1 MWASHTNPIVGVELS
16 GPNTEDCT
24 KFDWSGRGGRVR
36 GQRDKLEIVW
46 NWVELEVSGWV
57 AAINTAITPRSCSC
71 IALRHRAR
79 RVLCHPQPD
88 GKPCPRCVEKGN
100 MFILFRE
107 AGEKQLPISQHNPLF
122 RCTTTPIIRGRP
134 RKNVESAAP
143 ETPTSLAQEF
153 AVSQQLVQNASA
165 SSSMI
170 LLSPQVHEDIPDCPD
185 LTPELVAHFFECF
198 EQMPPVTNPLIVA
211 TSIRTAIREISFR
224 LSLLPPQS
232 RVLAL
237 CIIAFSSLVSFH
249 EVVLG
254 PGPLPDSFADPLFFN
269 SGSGTMLRS
278 CGARRAQVCR
288 ALHAAAL
295 KAAWEVGVMLQV
307 TTENAVSCYVLEMLE
322 QSNFSGL
329 SRPWASA
336 YLSHVRALAPIWR
349 HRLLRARLRIARI
362 GPASCPH
369 VDEEQE
375 ASLGVRP
382 PVQKCF
388 AYYSNHYTIRTH
400 EDQLLLCGPET
411 VSPEEFL
418 ASLEAEASSNKPN
431 AEVVLQAM
439 KPYLSYIVRLARQLW
454 ATIAGDHL
462 PPGPPSE
469 SAALQFLSSL
479 SIIHTILS
487 HLLTRAD
494 AALAA
499 LAATTNPSDAVTP
512 LVMDDASSE
521 ASIVRGCAYGI
532 LMGFTGLALPLY
544 RELQQRVGI
553 DSGDRNNLAAYA
565 CNERMRLL
573 VAQAYRI
580 AGLGVCELARAI
592 RYLDAVHFVPVQRR
606 TLCGYARFALDEAE
620 AVSVVE
626 PERVKDI
633 KTISHQLQ
641 ISGYSQDLF
650 SVPETASLVERF
662 DRYLENANAPAV
674 NAELFAPDETG
685 PVGALDPDT
694 SRMLEDLL
702 LPFDQASAMWM
713 DLLSTEVLGRWII

>member
-1 MWASHTNPIVGVELS
+1 MSTP
-16 GPNTEDCT
+16 
-24 KFDWSGRGGRVR
+24 RVR
-36 GQRDKLEIVW
+36 QKRRPKPPACDICK
-46 NWVELEVSGWV
+46 
-57 AAINTAITPRSCSC
+57 
-71 IALRHRAR
+71 AR

-100 MFILFRE
+100 I
-107 AGEKQLPISQHNPLF
+107 
-122 RCTTTPIIRGRP
+122 CTTTPVIRGRP

-153 AVSQQLVQNASA
+153 AISQQLVQNASA

-170 LLSPQVHEDIPDCPD
+170 LLSPQLHEDIPDCPD
-185 LTPELVAHFFECF
+185 LTPELVDHFFECF
-198 EQMPPVTNPLIVA
+198 AQMPPVTNPLIVA

-254 PGPLPDSFADPLFFN
+254 PGPLPDSVADPLFFN
-269 SGSGTMLRS
+269 SGSGTTLRS
-278 CGARRAQVCR
+278 CGARRAPVCR

-295 KAAWEVGVMLQV
+295 KAAWEAGVMLQV
-307 TTENAVSCYVLEMLE
+307 TTENAASCYMLEMLE

-349 HRLLRARLRIARI
+349 
-362 GPASCPH
+362 ASTTTSTPLDRTH
-369 VDEEQE
+369 WAGFLMAE
-375 ASLGVRP
+375 ALMSTRSRK
-382 PVQKCF
+382 PVL
-388 AYYSNHYTIRTH
+388 ITH
-400 EDQLLLCGPET
+400 EDQLLLCGPEP

-431 AEVVLQAM
+431 AELVFQAM
-439 KPYLSYIVRLARQLW
+439 KPYLFYIVRLARQLW

-469 SAALQFLSSL
+469 SATLQFLSSL

-494 AALAA
+494 AVLAA
-499 LAATTNPSDAVTP
+499 LAATTSPSDAITP
-512 LVMDDASSE
+512 LVIDNSASD

-532 LMGFTGLALPLY
+532 ITGFAGLALPLY
-544 RELQQRVGI
+544 RELQQRVGV
-553 DSGDRNNLAAYA
+553 DSGDRNDLAAYA
-565 CNERMRLL
+565 RNERMRLL
-573 VAQAYRI
+573 VAQAHRL

-592 RYLDAVHFVPVQRR
+592 RYLEAVHFIPVQRR
-606 TLCGYARFALDEAE
+606 TLCNYAGFALDEAE
-620 AVSVVE
+620 AAAVVE
-626 PERVKDI
+626 PECVRDI
-633 KTISHQLQ
+633 KTISDQLQ

-650 SVPETASLVERF
+650 SDPETASLVERL
-662 DRYLENANAPAV
+662 DRYLEAV
-674 NAELFAPDETG
+674 NAPPVNVQFGPDDLG

-702 LPFDQASAMWM
+702 LPFDQASATWM
-713 DLLSTEVLGRWII
+713 DPLSTEVLGR